1 MNCEVKLE
9 KGNKLEQVI
18 TKKTKTNWRK
28 YKMNLKKKLATG
40 IVTGALAISMIGGGT
55 YAYFNDVEVNNSSFA
70 AGTLDI
76 NVAGND
82 AANAIINVSNLKP
95 GDTMLRTFKLNNTGT
110 LDVSKVLL
118 TSKYTVADAN
128 GNNAGADF
136 GDHIK
141 VKFLVNND
149 KMTEVVH
156 ETTLKNLSQ
165 SDVTDRDLLGWI
177 LGGENDGLKAKSS
190 DTLSVMFEFVDNK
203 ADQNVFQGDSLS
215 LEWTFDAKQGKGQ
228 AK

>member
-1 MNCEVKLE
+1 MSIK
-9 KGNKLEQVI
+9 Q
-18 TKKTKTNWRK
+18 
-28 YKMNLKKKLATG
+28 KLAMGILTG
-40 IVTGALAISMIGGGT
+40 GLAISMIGGGT

-95 GDTMLRTFKLNNTGT
+95 GDVMLRNFKLNNTGT

-118 TSKYTVADAN
+118 TSKYTVSDAN
-128 GNNAGADF
+128 GNNASADF

-141 VKFLVNND
+141 VKFLTNND
-149 KMTEVVH
+149 KESPVIW
-156 ETTLKNLSQ
+156 ETTLSELSKT
-165 SDVTDRDLLGWI
+165 DVVDRNLLGAI
-177 LGGENDGLKAKSS
+177 FGGERDGLKAGTS
-190 DTLSVMFEFVDNK
+190 DDLTVLFEFVDNK
-203 ADQNVFQGDSLS
+203 KDQNTFQGDSLS
-215 LEWTFDAKQGKGQ
+215 LEWTFDAKQTNGT

>member
-1 MNCEVKLE
+1 M
-9 KGNKLEQVI
+9 
-18 TKKTKTNWRK
+18 
-28 YKMNLKKKLATG
+28 MDLKKKLAMG
-40 IVTGALAISMIGGGT
+40 IVTGAMAVSLIGGGT

-76 NVAGND
+76 NVAGTG
-82 AANAIINVSNLKP
+82 AANAIIDVGNLKP

-118 TSKYTVADAN
+118 KSSYEPTDAN

-149 KMTEVVH
+149 KASAVIW
-156 ETTLKNLSQ
+156 ETTLSELNST
-165 SDVTDRDLLGWI
+165 DVVDRDILGWI
-177 LGGENDGLKAKSS
+177 LGGERDGLKAKTS
-190 DTLSVMFEFVDNK
+190 DNLSVLFEFVDNGQ
-203 ADQNVFQGDSLS
+203 DQNVFQGDSLQ
-215 LEWTFDAKQGKGQ
+215 LKWTFDAKQTAGS